1 MKQIRIRQLLNLY
14 NKSYTNR
21 ERWTAER
28 DKALAAQHPKAA
40 IKADTAA
47 HYWDITKNRLYVSL
61 LIATPPCKADGR
73 AHRGAVKLPKPV
85 QSPGQPKP
93 S

>member
-1 MKQIRIRQLLNLY
+1 MKQPRIHQLLNLY

-40 IKADTAA
+40 IQADTAA

-61 LIATPPCKADGR
+61 LIASP
-73 AHRGAVKLPKPV
+73 L
-85 QSPGQPKP
+85 QS
-93 S
+93 

>member
-21 ERWTAER
+21 ERWTAEL
-28 DKALAAQHPKAA
+28 DKALAAQHPEAA

-47 HYWDITKNRLYVSL
+47 HYWDGTKNRLYVSL
-61 LIATPPCKADGR
+61 LIANP
-73 AHRGAVKLPKPV
+73 L
-85 QSPGQPKP
+85 QS
-93 S
+93 

>member
-1 MKQIRIRQLLNLY
+1 MKQPRIRQLLNLY

-40 IKADTAA
+40 IQADNAA
-47 HYWDITKNRLYVSL
+47 SYWDNTKNRLYISL
-61 LIATPPCKADGR
+61 LIASP
-73 AHRGAVKLPKPV
+73 L
-85 QSPGQPKP
+85 QS
-93 S
+93 

>member
-1 MKQIRIRQLLNLY
+1 MKLRTQQLLNLY

-40 IKADTAA
+40 IQADTAA
-47 HYWDITKNRLYVSL
+47 HYWDQTKNKLYVSL
-61 LIATPPCKADGR
+61 LITSP
-73 AHRGAVKLPKPV
+73 L
-85 QSPGQPKP
+85 QS
-93 S
+93 